1 MLYSTKIILTTTTQ
15 KEGITM
21 PYGNPQAY
29 GSGYIMGQMKKHGE
43 MSDANEAQLYRE
55 GLEFS
60 PGIQNGKLT
69 EDAPAES
76 GNKHMGQAAM
86 IMAADK
92 QQGING

>member
-1 MLYSTKIILTTTTQ
+1 
-15 KEGITM
+15 M

-29 GSGYIMGQMKKHGE
+29 ESGYIMGQMKKHGE

-55 GLEFS
+55 KLEFNTK
-60 PGIQNGKLT
+60 INIGKLT

-92 QQGING
+92 QKGING

>member
-1 MLYSTKIILTTTTQ
+1 
-15 KEGITM
+15 M

-29 GSGYIMGQMKKHGE
+29 KSGYIMGQMKKHGE
-43 MSDANEAQLYRE
+43 MSDANESQLYRE
-55 GLEFS
+55 KLEF
-60 PGIQNGKLT
+60 GTKIDIGKLT

>member
-1 MLYSTKIILTTTTQ
+1 
-15 KEGITM
+15 M

-29 GSGYIMGQMKKHGE
+29 KSGYIMGQMKKQGE

-55 GLEFS
+55 KLEFNTK
-60 PGIQNGKLT
+60 INIGKLT

>member
-1 MLYSTKIILTTTTQ
+1 
-15 KEGITM
+15 M
-21 PYGNPQAY
+21 PYGKPQAY

-55 GLEFS
+55 KLEFNTK
-60 PGIQNGKLT
+60 INIGKLT

-92 QQGING
+92 QKGING

>member
-1 MLYSTKIILTTTTQ
+1 
-15 KEGITM
+15 M
-21 PYGNPQAY
+21 PYGNKKAY

-55 GLEFS
+55 KLEFNTK
-60 PGIQNGKLT
+60 INIGKLT

>member
-1 MLYSTKIILTTTTQ
+1 
-15 KEGITM
+15 M

-29 GSGYIMGQMKKHGE
+29 GAGYIMGQMKKHGE

-55 GLEFS
+55 KLEFNTK
-60 PGIQNGKLT
+60 INIGKLT

-92 QQGING
+92 QKGING

>member
-1 MLYSTKIILTTTTQ
+1 
-15 KEGITM
+15 M

-29 GSGYIMGQMKKHGE
+29 KSGYIMGQMKKHGE

-55 GLEFS
+55 GLEFNTK
-60 PGIQNGKLT
+60 INIGKLT

>member
-1 MLYSTKIILTTTTQ
+1 
-15 KEGITM
+15 M

-29 GSGYIMGQMKKHGE
+29 KSGYIMGQMKKHGE

-55 GLEFS
+55 KLEFNTK
-60 PGIQNGKLT
+60 INIGKLT

-92 QQGING
+92 QKGING